1 MSDEDAYMALAL
13 CNAQGELSP
22 IERGL
27 HALNVEMG
35 VREYARAVNRDPG
48 QITRERHAAEVL
60 TQVNSGGS
68 SVPIE
73 EIAKCA
79 KQLNELHA
87 APRWLWRSLVSRLV
101 AEGWTVEQARGAAQ
115 GCKQAEP
122 RFCTQRGAGQNCHS
136 QLPDSLQCSE
146 R

>member
-13 CNAQGELSP
+13 NNAQGELSTL
-22 IERGL
+22 ERGP
-27 HALNVEMG
+27 HALGSPLG
-35 VREYARAVNRDPG
+35 VREYAKATGASPSWVTFQR
-48 QITRERHAAEVL
+48 QAAEVF
-60 TQVNSGGS
+60 TWVNTDADLG
-68 SVPIE
+68 E
-73 EIAKCA
+73 KTKHLYEIST
-79 KQLNELHA
+79 

-101 AEGWTVEQARGAAQ
+101 SEGWTVEQARGAAQ